1 MSLGHGEK
9 GEQENKI
16 EEIEDRRL
24 TRNTLALITDVKSIL
39 NKRTEGQSDTVHLG
53 ITKERENKQV

>member
-39 NKRTEGQSDTVHLG
+39 NKRREGQNDTAHLG
-53 ITKERENKQV
+53 ITKERE